1 MSALRVEEVVP
12 AHGRPDLGAP
22 APFNDVDPETLL
34 PARATADGTLR
45 RMLLSALVLF
55 AQRGYHAVPVR
66 EIARGAGIRASSMYE
81 HRASKEKLLLDIM
94 LIGHEEHRAWLVEAR
109 DAAEDDPRS
118 QIDAIMRAH
127 VRVHATYPM
136 LTRVCN
142 RELGSLSDDSLAQ
155 VLEVRRAGERLL
167 MSTIE
172 RGVEEGVFSVPDS
185 YLATAAIGAMGIRV
199 AEWYR
204 PNSELGIDAVADA
217 YALFTLRLLGAA

>member
-1 MSALRVEEVVP
+1 MSAMRVEELFPV
-12 AHGRPDLGAP
+12 HGRLDLGAP

-81 HRASKEKLLLDIM
+81 HRASKEKLLLDLM
-94 LIGHEEHRAWLVEAR
+94 LIGHEEHRAWLIEAR
-109 DAAEDDPRS
+109 QSAAGSPRGE
-118 QIDAIMRAH
+118 IEAVMRAH
-127 VRVHATYPM
+127 VRFHATYPM
-136 LTRVCN
+136 LARVCN
-142 RELGSLSDDSLAQ
+142 RELGSLSDESLAQ
-155 VLEVRRAGERLL
+155 VLEVRRSGERLFI
-167 MSTIE
+167 SIIE
-172 RGVEEGVFSVPDS
+172 AGVDAAVFTVPDS

-204 PNSELGIDAVADA
+204 PNAEVSIEAVADA

>member
-1 MSALRVEEVVP
+1 MSAMRVEERQP
-12 AHGRPDLGAP
+12 ASGRPDLGAP

-55 AQRGYHAVPVR
+55 AERGYHAVPVR

-81 HRASKEKLLLDIM
+81 HCASKEELLLDLM
-94 LIGHEEHRAWLVEAR
+94 LIGHEEHRAWLTEALHG
-109 DAAEDDPRS
+109 AGDDPRR
-118 QIDAIMRAH
+118 QIDAVVRAH

-142 RELGSLSDDSLAQ
+142 RELESLSNDSLAR
-155 VLEVRRAGERLL
+155 VLEVRRAGELL
-167 MSTIE
+167 FIATIE
-172 RGVEEGVFSVPDS
+172 RGIETGAFSVPDS

-204 PNSELGIDAVADA
+204 PNSELTVDAVADA
-217 YALFTLRLLGAA
+217 YSLFTLRLLSAA